1 MKAEELR
8 QKTPAEL
15 RDLLHQL
22 REELFNLRYQVMT
35 NRLKQVH
42 RIREV
47 RKDIARTLTI
57 LREKGIKL

>member
-15 RDLLHQL
+15 RELLHQL
-22 REELFNLRYQVMT
+22 REELFNLRYQVAT

-57 LREKGIKL
+57 LREKGVKL